1 MQYKVPQNIDME
13 DKIIGPLSLS
23 QFFYLLFG
31 GIIIYILFHRLA
43 LTGYYWLF
51 LLLSIP
57 IGVVAF
63 AFAFVKVQDRP
74 FAVFAVSFFR
84 FSTRPKERVW
94 HHRESTSIK
103 IQDEPVANKPDIVE
117 HKNVSQTQIS
127 ELANVLD
134 SRANQ
139 GGESAG
145 ESS

>member
-57 IGVVAF
+57 IGIVAF
-63 AFAFVKVQDRP
+63 AFAFIKVQDRP
-74 FAVFAVSFFR
+74 FAVFAVSFFK
-84 FSTRPKERVW
+84 FSTRPKERIW
-94 HHRESTSIK
+94 HHREATTIK
-103 IQDEPVANKPDIVE
+103 IQSAPTVKKAETVE

-134 SRANQ
+134 SRAKQ